1 MDEDIYEPS
10 DAEVDAFIK
19 REIIKI
25 IIREKDASHLREYR
39 LFQEERER
47 LESRDKKIKRLSTVA
62 IILSI
67 SVLLT
72 EAGRFAIW
80 LMSH

>member
-1 MDEDIYEPS
+1 MAEDIYEPS
-10 DAEVDAFIK
+10 NAEVDAFLK

-25 IIREKDASHLREYR
+25 IIREKDASHLKEYR

-47 LESRDKKIKRLSTVA
+47 LESRNKKIKRLSTVA

-72 EAGRFAIW
+72 EVGRIAIE

>member
-1 MDEDIYEPS
+1 MAEDIYEPS
-10 DAEVDAFIK
+10 DADIDAFLK

-25 IIREKDASHLREYR
+25 IIREKDASYLKEHR
-39 LFQEERER
+39 LFLEERVR
-47 LESRDKKIKRLSTVA
+47 LESRNKKIKRLSTVA

-67 SVLLT
+67 SVLLI
-72 EAGRFAIW
+72 EAGRIAIV